1 MDHNMTTAAEK
12 TGGHGVEALHI
23 LPLIDWFTASEKLT
37 GEAGVSYLLR
47 TGEATI
53 LFDVGFNPSGEHP
66 SALLRNMK
74 ELGVEL
80 ESIDAL
86 VISHLHLDHVGGIV
100 PQRKKTFRLSGEPV
114 ERSEWK
120 GYVPT
125 DMHHPVVPLQ
135 QVETLTE
142 IFPDVFVLPPLERD
156 LWLMGTI
163 REMTLAV
170 RIKDFGFVLVIGCG
184 HPTVPRILE
193 QARHE
198 LGEMPVAVV
207 GGLHFPVDGS
217 RIRKFGIPLQK
228 YLGTGPRPIPTLKVE
243 DAREAAE
250 HLLRCEVKQVVLSG
264 HDTSDIGI
272 EVFREVLNDRLSIIQ
287 VGKTETFSSVS

>member
-1 MDHNMTTAAEK
+1 MKAAAELQ
-12 TGGHGVEALHI
+12 GGCGVEALEL
-23 LPLIDWFTASEKLT
+23 LPLIDWFTASERLT

-47 TGEATI
+47 TGEATV

-74 ELGVEL
+74 ELDVDL
-80 ESIDAL
+80 DSIDA
-86 VISHLHLDHVGGIV
+86 VAISHLHLDHVGGIV
-100 PQRKKTFRLSGEPV
+100 NQRNKTFRLSGESV
-114 ERSEWK
+114 ERKKWK

-125 DMHHPVVPLQ
+125 AMHHPVVPLQ
-135 QVETLTE
+135 EIGIRTE
-142 IFPDVFVLPPLERD
+142 IFPDVFLLPPLERD

-163 REMTLAV
+163 REMALVV
-170 RIKDFGFVLVIGCG
+170 RVKDYGLVVVVGCG

-193 QARHE
+193 QVKQE
-198 LGEMPVAVV
+198 FGEYPVAVV

-228 YLGTGPRPIPTLKVE
+228 YLGTGPRPIPTLKIE
-243 DAREAAE
+243 DAREAAMT
-250 HLLRCEVKQVVLSG
+250 LDRCGVQRVELSG

-272 EVFREVLNDRLSIIQ
+272 KTFREVLGDRLTVIE
-287 VGKTETFSSVS
+287 VGKVIRFASSRPSN